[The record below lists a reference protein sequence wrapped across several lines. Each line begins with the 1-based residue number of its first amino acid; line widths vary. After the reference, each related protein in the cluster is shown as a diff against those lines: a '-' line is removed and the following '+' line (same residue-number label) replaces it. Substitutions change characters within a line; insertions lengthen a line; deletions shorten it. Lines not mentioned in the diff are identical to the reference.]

1 MVKLFI
7 GILFYTFSSTFAY
20 ILLKDSYYLPP
31 FLGGHGSFYTLSIYR
46 YLEHTNNAMR
56 IFYLVEM
63 GKQLARFF
71 MHVFIRPE
79 GSYYEFTLHHSL
91 SVFLIFFSYTMNMW
105 VIGIF
110 VLFVHD
116 ISDGLL
122 GVTRLYREYKVQ
134 NKYLVGVIGF
144 ICLSSWVFFRHVA
157 FTYK

>member
-1 MVKLFI
+1 MVKLMI
-7 GILFYTFSSTFAY
+7 GILFYTFSSIFAY
-20 ILLKDSYYLPP
+20 ILLKDSYYLPAL
-31 FLGGHGSFYTLSIYR
+31 LGGNGSFYTLALYR

-56 IFYLVEM
+56 MFYLIEM

-71 MHVFIRPE
+71 MHIFIRPE
-79 GSYYEFTLHHSL
+79 GSYYEFALHHSL

-122 GVTRLYREYKVQ
+122 GCGRLY
-134 NKYLVGVIGF
+134 
-144 ICLSSWVFFRHVA
+144 H
-157 FTYK
+157 